1 MRKHSTKP
9 KILSDV
15 LPKGKASVFKK
26 LADPLGRGSF
36 KLEKI
41 PKNVLNGIVVVLT
54 IAVFAIFSGTRFSIL
69 APTALSQANEEEMKN
84 LETELEKIE
93 AEIDDYQ
100 STISSLQTQQ
110 KTLNQTIKLLD
121 AEIKKMDLQIKA
133 TDIQLSKLDKEIASL
148 EKNID
153 YTEGDIDKLKVLLA
167 GSLRELYDD
176 SQESILEVILKNEKL
191 SDLFGNLN
199 SLSVLQGEVRQT
211 LDRLVETKLSL
222 VNQKDVLSVERQ
234 DVLSLKSIKEN
245 QKAQLNAKKA
255 EKDALVKQTKGQES
269 KYQELLSKSKQ
280 TASQIRSKIFTLL
293 GGGELT
299 FGEAYEFA
307 KFASEQTG
315 VRAALIL
322 AVLDRESSFGKNV
335 GKCNYKTAMHP
346 TRDIPV
352 FLELMSALGID
363 PDSVYVS
370 CANSDGAYGGAMGP
384 AQFIPSTWKLYQ
396 KRIAAITGDN
406 PPSPWKSVNAFVATA
421 LYLKDVGADKQT
433 YAAERKAAA
442 MYYAGSRWSRYL
454 YSYGQWVVER
464 ANELEEDIKNLAG

>member
-1 MRKHSTKP
+1 MRNNSEKP

-26 LADPLGRGSF
+26 ITDPLGRGSV

-41 PKNVLNGIVVVLT
+41 PKNVLNGIVVFIT
-54 IAVFAIFSGTRFSIL
+54 IAIFATFSGVRFSIL
-69 APTALSQANEEEMKN
+69 APTALSQANEEEMRN

-93 AEIDDYQ
+93 SEIDDYQ
-100 STISSLQTQQ
+100 SSISTLQNQQ
-110 KTLNQTIKLLD
+110 KTLNQNIKLLD

-133 TDIQLSKLDKEIASL
+133 TTIQLSKLDKEISSL
-148 EKNID
+148 QKNIV

-176 SQESILEVILKNEKL
+176 GQESILELVLRNEKL

-199 SLSVLQGEVRQT
+199 SLSVLQGEVRAT
-211 LDRLVETKLSL
+211 LDKLVETKLGL
-222 VNQKDVLSVERQ
+222 VNQKDVLSSERS
-234 DVLSLKSIKEN
+234 DVVNLKSIKEN

-255 EKDALVKQTKGQES
+255 EKDALVKATKGQES
-269 KYQELLSKSKQ
+269 KYQDLLKKSKQ
-280 TASQIRSKIFTLL
+280 SAAQIRSKIFSLL

-335 GKCNYKTAMHP
+335 GKCNYKTAMNP

-352 FLELMSALGID
+352 FLEMMNELGIN

-384 AQFIPSTWKLYQ
+384 AQFIPSTWKLY
-396 KRIAAITGDN
+396 KARIATITGDN

-464 ANELEEDIKNLAG
+464 ANELAEDIASLNS